1 MCGISGYIG
10 KFNEHDIKVSM
21 ESLAH
26 RGPDAFAVF
35 TEDDVTLAHRR
46 LSILDLS
53 EHANQPFHF
62 EHLTLVFNGELY
74 NYRDVRTELAK
85 EGYTFSTN
93 SDTEVLIKAFHK
105 WGKDSINRFI
115 GMFAFAM
122 YDKRDKSILLCR
134 DRVGVKPLYYTLE
147 NGLVFGSEMR
157 SIIPVLKNKE
167 TNPESIY
174 EYFRFGYISDDKTI
188 FSNVKKLS
196 PGYYLHYKEGK
207 TSLFPYWDAK
217 DALKTSVPEL
227 SDKEWERRLH
237 ELLIDAFSKRMISDV
252 PVGVFLSGGIDS
264 SLVASLLQKNYGNI
278 HTFTIGFD
286 DERYNEAHIAKEVAQ
301 HLGTTHTEF
310 TLNISDAYDTLQGFY
325 DIYSE
330 PFADSSGI
338 PSTIVSK
345 LAADAGIKVVLSGE
359 GGDELFCG
367 YSRYNDVMALHNKL
381 KKIPHPIRKPFSSL
395 AKGIDNSGILNKLY
409 RGNTEHKVASGAE
422 LIGSQSLGDT
432 YSAYIGNQ
440 SHEELKALL
449 KDIPE
454 NGIEID
460 LISENMEGLMFYD
473 MKTYLPDDL
482 LVKMDRATMHNSIE
496 GREPFLDHRIIELAL
511 QMPENLKY
519 RNGQS
524 KWILRQILGKY
535 VPDKFFNRPKKG
547 FSIPIFKWFSEHL
560 DNMFAHFLTPERI
573 EKTGIFNTAE
583 VLREYN
589 KYKWNKKHNKEYNIE
604 KMWRLLSFMM
614 WWDKWNEKL

>member
-10 KFNEHDIKVSM
+10 TFNEQDVKTSM
-21 ESLAH
+21 ESIAH
-26 RGPDAFAVF
+26 RGPDAFEVF
-35 TEDDVTLAHRR
+35 TEDDVILAHRR

-62 EHLTLVFNGELY
+62 EYLTLVFNGELY
-74 NYRDVRTELAK
+74 NYQSVRAELAK

-93 SDTEVLIKAFHK
+93 SDTEVLIKSFHK
-105 WGKDSINRFI
+105 WGKDCINRFI

-122 YDKRDKSILLCR
+122 FDKRDKSIYLCR

-157 SIIPVLKNKE
+157 AIIPVLKNKE
-167 TNPESIY
+167 TNPESVY

-188 FSNVKKLS
+188 FKNVSKLS
-196 PGYYLHYKEGK
+196 PGYYLHYKDGK
-207 TSLFPYWDAK
+207 SSQFPYWKAE

-227 SDKEWERRLH
+227 SDTEWERRLH
-237 ELLIDAFSKRMISDV
+237 ELLVDAFSKRMISDV
-252 PVGVFLSGGIDS
+252 PVGVFLSGGVDS

-286 DERYNEAHIAKEVAQ
+286 DERYNEAHIAKEVAH

-310 TLNISDAYDTLQGFY
+310 TLNISDAYDVLQNFY

-367 YSRYNDVMALHNKL
+367 YGRYNHVAALYTKL
-381 KKIPHPIRKPFSSL
+381 NKIPHPVRKPFSSL
-395 AKGIDNSGILNKLY
+395 AKGIDKSGVLNKIY
-409 RGNTEHKVASGAE
+409 SGNIEHKVAAGAE
-422 LIGSQSLGDT
+422 LIASKSMGDV
-432 YSAYIGNQ
+432 YSGYIANQ

-449 KDIPE
+449 KEVPE
-454 NGIEID
+454 NGIPID
-460 LISENMEGLMFYD
+460 LISEDMEGMMFYD

-519 RNGQS
+519 RNGQN
-524 KWILRQILGKY
+524 KWILKQILGKY

-560 DNMFAHFLTPERI
+560 DNMFAHYFTAARI
-573 EKTGIFNTAE
+573 EKTGIFNTEE
-583 VLREYN
+583 VLREYD

-604 KMWRLLSFMM
+604 KMWRMLSFMM